1 MTNDDCYVCD
11 RCGDE
16 YFFENSYDQTQWPSG
31 EIEYFINGWH
41 GLCDGQEMCDKC
53 WDAY

>member
-31 EIEYFINGWH
+31 EIEYFIRIAVKPRPLGR
-41 GLCDGQEMCDKC
+41 GYK
-53 WDAY
+53 AAIR